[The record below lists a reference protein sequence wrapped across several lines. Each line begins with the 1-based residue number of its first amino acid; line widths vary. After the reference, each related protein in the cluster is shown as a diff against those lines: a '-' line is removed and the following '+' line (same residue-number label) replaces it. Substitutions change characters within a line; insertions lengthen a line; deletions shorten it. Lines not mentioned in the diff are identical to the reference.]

1 MMLTVIG
8 AITTTCFNVQHWIF
22 ALSYLK
28 VAVNFKLI
36 FSVDSDAITQKLTK
50 RNSLLSIVEY
60 IGLFAVIVT
69 NIIFE
74 FLSDESYWTFLTT
87 YYFTIVSILGFS
99 IYRIR
104 KYSKLLV
111 KNKIFVNECLMITHL
126 ISFAGIAIACLSD

>member
-1 MMLTVIG
+1 MV
-8 AITTTCFNVQHWIF
+8 TCFNVQHWIF
-22 ALSYLK
+22 SLSYLK

-36 FSVDSDAITQKLTK
+36 FSVDSDTIKQKLSK

-69 NIIFE
+69 SIMFD
-74 FLSDESYWTFLTT
+74 FLSNESNMMFNTT

-126 ISFAGIAIACLSD
+126 ISFAGLAIACLSY